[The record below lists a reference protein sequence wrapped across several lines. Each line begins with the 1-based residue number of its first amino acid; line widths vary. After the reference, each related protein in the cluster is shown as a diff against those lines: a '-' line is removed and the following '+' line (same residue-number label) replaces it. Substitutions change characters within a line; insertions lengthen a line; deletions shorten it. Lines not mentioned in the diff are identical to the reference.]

1 MAGIGF
7 ALRDLARADDLLGVA
22 RAYLH
27 ATVIASGPW
36 LATILALGTLSI
48 VADADAMGE
57 GVALFRLCVIYN
69 FGFSLIL
76 TGPIAIVATR
86 FLADRIYA
94 RDVTCGPGLLL
105 GACALTALTQGPP
118 VAIFYFVFVEAP
130 WPVRLA
136 ATVGY
141 LVTAYLWI
149 AAVFLTALK
158 DYTAIAVS
166 FAVGMA
172 TGFLAGWALAPLGPA
187 GLLFGF
193 SAGLATVLFAIVARI
208 FAEYPYPVARPFEF
222 LVYFRR
228 YWDLALTA
236 LAYNAAIW
244 VDKWVM
250 WAAPRAETMAG
261 ALVSYPDYDS
271 AMFLAYLTILPA
283 MALFVLLVE
292 TSFYERYLA
301 FFREIRTHGTWLRLQ
316 AAHRD
321 IVDGVG
327 EGFRVLVIV
336 QGAVSYLA
344 ILLAPAI
351 FEALGIGFTQIGM
364 FRFGVLGAMFHALL
378 LFVLIVFAYFD
389 LRLLALKL
397 ALFFLASNLVLSW
410 ITLNAGFEWYGYG
423 YFLSAAISFAAAYW
437 IMLRKLGNLPYLA
450 FVEINPSVRRD

>member
-48 VADADAMGE
+48 VAGGE
-57 GVALFRLCVIYN
+57 AASEDVALFRLCVIYN
-69 FGFSLIL
+69 FGFSLIFA
-76 TGPIAIVATR
+76 GPIAIVATR
-86 FLADRIYA
+86 YLADGIYA
-94 RDVTCGPGLLL
+94 RDVTGGPGLLL
-105 GACALTALTQGPP
+105 GACALVALTQGPP

-136 ATVGY
+136 ATSGY
-141 LVTAYLWI
+141 LVTAYLWV

-158 DYTAIAVS
+158 DYAGIAMS

-208 FAEYPYPVARPFEF
+208 FAEYPYPIVRPFAF
-222 LVYFRR
+222 LIYFRR
-228 YWDLALTA
+228 YWELALTA

-261 ALVSYPDYDS
+261 ALISYPDYDS

-301 FFREIRTHGTWLRLQ
+301 FFREIRTHGTWMRLQ
-316 AAHRD
+316 AAHRE

-327 EGFRVLVIV
+327 EGFRLLAVV
-336 QGAVSYLA
+336 QGAVSYLT
-344 ILLAPAI
+344 ILVAPAI
-351 FEALGIGFTQIGM
+351 FDALGIGFTQIGM

-389 LRLLALKL
+389 LRLLALKI

-410 ITLNAGFEWYGYG
+410 GTLHAGFEWYGYG
-423 YFLSAAISFAAAYW
+423 YFLSAALSFAVGYW